1 MSKSQVFY
9 YACYSSNNAKLSRS
23 KYFGA
28 VCPMVRF
35 GFAHWNEELL
45 VLAMEEI
52 EMNSVMYQ
60 SMALFMK
67 VQA

>member
-1 MSKSQVFY
+1 
-9 YACYSSNNAKLSRS
+9 
-23 KYFGA
+23 
-28 VCPMVRF
+28 MVRF

-67 VQA
+67 VQAWLTFKIKLNRKMTF